1 MRGYILLEGGAE
13 FGGQMAEPDLRAI
26 ELAGGRGAPICIIPT
41 AAAPDN
47 NHQRAGQNGVRWF
60 KHLGAEQVTLL
71 PLIDTASANHPS
83 IASSLSNARLVYMLG
98 GFPHYLGQTLAGSS
112 SWQAILEAYRAGAVI
127 GGSSAGAMVLTQH
140 YYDPETRKVIDG
152 LNLVPRACVIP
163 HHNNFGKGWA
173 SQLAALLPDDLL
185 IGIDEQTG
193 MIDDGADGQWNVYGK
208 GAITLYRDGE
218 IHIFHPGVTFSLWRK

>member
-13 FGGQMAEPDLRAI
+13 FGGQMAKPDLRAI
-26 ELAGGRGAPICIIPT
+26 ELAGGPGAPVCIIPT

-47 NHQRAGQNGVRWF
+47 NHQRAGQNGVHWF

-71 PLIDTASANHPS
+71 PLIDATSANQPS
-83 IASSLSNARLVYMLG
+83 IAASLRNARLVYMLG

-112 SWQAILEAYRAGAVI
+112 SWQAILEAYRTGAVI

-140 YYDPETRKVIDG
+140 YYDPETRKIADG

-163 HHNNFGKGWA
+163 HHNNFGGGWA
-173 SQLAALLPDDLL
+173 SQLAALLPEDVL

-193 MIDDGADGQWNVYGK
+193 MIDDGADGRWNVYGK

-218 IHIFHPGVTFSLWRK
+218 VHIFHPGELFSL